1 MSRIRTVKPEL
12 FAHEELYEA
21 EKETGLPL
29 RVAFI
34 GLFTVADREGR
45 FKWRPRTLKLGVLPH
60 DEVDFSR
67 VLDALGTR
75 GFIVKYAS
83 PTGELLGAIPT
94 FAKHQV
100 INNREGPSTLPAPT
114 QLIDFVSDA
123 NACPTRAPRVD
134 DACLEDDSRV
144 PHAGQEE
151 GKGRDGKGQEGKENI
166 GLTASL
172 DLLDEPLPLSLT
184 ACEAQ
189 QTHGD
194 TTDRVFAHWQT
205 AMDSP
210 RSKLDGKRWKLIKT
224 ALAMG
229 YSGDDLCKAIDGCRK
244 SPFHM
249 GQNDK
254 GTAYN
259 GLDLILRNA
268 EKIDAFMAMDDA
280 PPVTRQQAPTI
291 HEQRR
296 NVMDVLAGRNKGA
309 GDDPFTIDT

>member
-12 FAHEELYEA
+12 FRHEELYEA

-45 FKWRPRTLKLGVLPH
+45 FKWRPRSLKLDVLPH
-60 DEVDFSR
+60 DELDFSV
-67 VLDALGTR
+67 VLAAL
-75 GFIVKYAS
+75 VAS
-83 PTGELLGAIPT
+83 GLVVRYDVDGEQFGYIPT

-100 INNREGPSTLPAPT
+100 INQREAQSSLPPPFP
-114 QLIDFVSDA
+114 L
-123 NACPTRAPRVD
+123 
-134 DACLEDDSRV
+134 DDSV
-144 PHAGQEE
+144 MHVHAHALHSTGHVRAHGE
-151 GKGRDGKGQEGKENI
+151 GKGREGKGKEGEQEGN
-166 GLTASL
+166 GHTSL
-172 DLLDEPLPLSLT
+172 SLLDEPLPLSLT

-194 TTDRVFAHWQT
+194 TTDRVFSHWQT
-205 AMDSP
+205 AMDKP
-210 RSKLDGKRWKLIKT
+210 RAKLDGKRWKLIKT

-249 GQNDK
+249 GENDK
-254 GTAYN
+254 STAYN

-280 PPVTRQQAPTI
+280 PPVTRQHAPTI
-291 HEQRR
+291 HDQRAHTIA
-296 NVMDVLAGRNKGA
+296 VLTGQHKGA
-309 GDDPFTIDT
+309 SDDFIDL